1 MMSPLYLLLR
11 ERHGDYFRTRSLFAG
26 NSAVAGREGKKLYD
40 DDE

>member
-1 MMSPLYLLLR
+1 MAITFER
-11 ERHGDYFRTRSLFAG
+11 EAWFAG